1 MTTLKELLTPKE
13 IDIIENINKA
23 HLTEINYSIDVD
35 LLTWK
40 ELELIGMCFFY
51 VQGSNNLAIKAI
63 HVLTS
68 RAIEQNKPI
77 FI

>member
-13 IDIIENINKA
+13 IDIIENINKSGTIE
-23 HLTEINYSIDVD
+23 LNYDLNVD
-35 LLTWK
+35 LLTWA
-40 ELELIGMCFFY
+40 ELRLVGFAFFDNPI
-51 VQGSNNLAIKAI
+51 SNNLAVKAI
-63 HVLTS
+63 EILTK